1 MNALLL
7 FSLFGPGS
15 LLTADP
21 AMRDHLV
28 LFGALFLAVFT
39 VATGLLLV
47 RALKHRRSQRH
58 GRSRH
63 RHSSRRTAGEM
74 AGLKKMMSERSQH
87 RRRVHRSRKPTLA
100 EAGGLPPMRSDE
112 PLIPSQP
119 RSQPH

>member
-1 MNALLL
+1 MNTMLL
-7 FSLFGPGS
+7 FSLSGPGS

-28 LFGALFLAVFT
+28 LFGALFLVVFT
-39 VATGLLLV
+39 VVTGLLLL
-47 RALKHRRSQRH
+47 RALKHRHSQRH

-74 AGLKKMMSERSQH
+74 AGLKKTISERSHH

-112 PLIPSQP
+112 PLDSPQP
-119 RSQPH
+119 RTQLQ